1 MGRMTGGMTDG
12 AGTVVRSGAMGTA
25 RGAGVRPDE
34 EVWTEAVAATG
45 ADARLRVAVRA
56 ECTTEDLAVGA

>member
-25 RGAGVRPDE
+25 RDAGVRPDE
-34 EVWTEAVAATG
+34 TEAVAAIG

>member
-1 MGRMTGGMTDG
+1 
-12 AGTVVRSGAMGTA
+12 MGTA